1 MSEIRVENIIGETG
15 VDAVQFTKGINATGT
30 LTSTNVSVASSVTAG
45 TLFGNGAGVTNASG
59 GILLRKSAYTI
70 SRQSITNNEFPRDD
84 TIPQISEGTQFFSQA
99 YTPST
104 ANCDLYIFCTAKI
117 AESSNVADQNGMALF
132 INDSNDA
139 LRVVSDYASGGY
151 SSGGLSHG
159 SYLTLYHKMPSWGA
173 SAKTFSLRA
182 SGTNAINYQAKY
194 NSYPVQKYSAAASE
208 TLFIIEEIAT

>member
-30 LTSTNVSVASSVTAG
+30 LTSTNVSVASSVTAS
-45 TLFGNGAGVTNASG
+45 TFHGNGAGVTNASG

-70 SRQSITNNEFPRDD
+70 SRQSISNNEFPRDD

-117 AESSNVADQNGMALF
+117 AESSNVADLNGMALF
-132 INDSNDA
+132 INDSTDA

-151 SSGGLSHG
+151 GHG
-159 SYLTLYHKMPSWGA
+159 SYLTLYHKMASWGV

-182 SGTNAINYQAKY
+182 SGTNAINYQSKY

-208 TLFIIEEIAT
+208 TLFIVEEIST